1 MQIIDLYR
9 YEDNGTVIITPNK
22 RNETDTPSRA
32 RLVADEGAILTNGT
46 AETEVVDVMLDEVE
60 LWQEIDSAD
69 EATEADYINA
79 LEDLGVKFDG

>member
-9 YEDNGTVIITPNK
+9 YEENGTVIITPNK

-32 RLVADEGAILTNGT
+32 RLVADENAILTNGT
-46 AETEVVDVMLDEVE
+46 TETEVVDVMLDEVDKWHE
-60 LWQEIDSAD
+60 VNGHN

-79 LEDLGVKFDG
+79 LEELGVNFNE

>member
-9 YEDNGTVIITPNK
+9 YENNGTVIITPKK

-32 RLVADEGAILTNGT
+32 RLVADEGTILTNGST
-46 AETEVVDVMLDEVE
+46 ETEVVDVMLDEVD
-60 LWQEIDSAD
+60 LWYEINERT

-79 LEDLGVKFDG
+79 LENF

>member
-9 YEDNGTVIITPNK
+9 YEENGTVIITPNK

-46 AETEVVDVMLDEVE
+46 TETEVVDVVLDEVE
-60 LWQEIDSAD
+60 QWHEINGYN
-69 EATEADYINA
+69 EATEAAEKAVAFDI
-79 LEDLGVKFDG
+79 LMGVSE